1 MGMKV
6 WTQLDAVR
14 QELQV
19 HSLIKNTYCI
29 TLVEVIEDKTDEYDK
44 IYAVLELAK
53 YKETM
58 IWCENSYKFKPNP
71 ILLDNGKRQFIIEK
85 NIIKII
91 ADLAH
96 GLNYLHNEVGI
107 IHRDLKP

>member
-29 TLVEVIEDKTDEYDK
+29 TLNEVIEDKTDEYDK

-58 IWCENSYKFKPNP
+58 MWCENSYKFKPNP
-71 ILLDNGKRQFIIEK
+71 ILLDGGKRQFIIEK
-85 NIIKII
+85 DIIKII
-91 ADLAH
+91 TDLSH
-96 GLNYLHNEVGI
+96 GLNYLQNEVGI